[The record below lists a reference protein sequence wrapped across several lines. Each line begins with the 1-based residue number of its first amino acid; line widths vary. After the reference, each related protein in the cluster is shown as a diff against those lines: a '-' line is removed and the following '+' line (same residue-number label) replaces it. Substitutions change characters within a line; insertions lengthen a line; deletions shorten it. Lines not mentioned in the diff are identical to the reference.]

1 MSGTGRF
8 NGQMPGKEATGTPL
22 RSSAVHDLLEPV
34 VESAVGVVRQSSGL
48 ADKFVAL
55 GLARLFDKK
64 ATAPRRHIAPK
75 ATNVIPFPTARSSNR
90 RGWTGV
96 KHDRRQ

>member
-1 MSGTGRF
+1 MSEFDDSTDKCRTTGR
-8 NGQMPGKEATGTPL
+8 QAYPCDRAQSTI
-22 RSSAVHDLLEPV
+22 SSRRLSRAL
-34 VESAVGVVRQSSGL
+34 SASPQSSGL

-75 ATNVIPFPTARSSNR
+75 ATNVIPFPTDRSSNR